1 MDTSPVSLAQKIP
14 ETVLETFRIEGY
26 LRLEL
31 ACTTA
36 KAVADAFDAAFTF
49 FHSPLDE
56 KLRNMLPADGGYRP
70 FGIEYSR
77 SPDIPDQIESFTTS
91 YWTRSF
97 VDHLPTVSARQ
108 LHEKMAIVSDA
119 LESIAEALTVRLEA
133 GIRGYSSRTLRGGFQ
148 RWSRLQL
155 NYSRPESIKTPFI
168 NELHED
174 GVLITVT
181 SVTGPGLEVQTP
193 NGSVMPLVTGPT
205 EVLAMTGE
213 IAYLLSGGV
222 IPAVYH
228 QVRPIPACTER
239 LAFVFL
245 GDVDPYRCVP
255 WIETSINKGVDIGER
270 VRTSA
275 TRYGLHGFTPE
286 RMEDN

>member
-1 MDTSPVSLAQKIP
+1 MDPSPVSLAQNIP

-49 FHSPLDE
+49 FHSPLEE
-56 KLRNMLPADGGYRP
+56 KLLNMLPADGGYRP

-77 SPDIPDQIESFTTS
+77 SPDVPDQIESFTTS
-91 YWTRSF
+91 YWTHSL
-97 VDHLPTVSARQ
+97 VDRLPTASARQ
-108 LHEKMAIVSDA
+108 LHARMGTVKDA
-119 LESIAEALTVRLEA
+119 LESIAEALTLRLEE
-133 GIRGYSSRTLRGGFQ
+133 GIRGYSSQTLRGGFQ

-155 NYSRPESIKTPFI
+155 NYSRPASVKAPFI

-174 GVLITVT
+174 GVLMTVT
-181 SVTGPGLEVQTP
+181 SVTGPGLEVQTQ
-193 NGSVMPLVTGPT
+193 NGSVIPLVTGPT

-213 IAYLLSGGV
+213 IAYLLSGGI

-228 QVRPIPACTER
+228 QVRPIPAWTER

-245 GDVDPYRCVP
+245 ADVDPHLCAP
-255 WIETSINKGVDIGER
+255 WIETGINKGVDIGER

-275 TRYGLHGFTPE
+275 KRYGLHGFTPDQTE
-286 RMEDN
+286 EN

>member
-1 MDTSPVSLAQKIP
+1 MDISPVSLAQNIP
-14 ETVLETFRIEGY
+14 ETVLENFCVEGY

-31 ACTTA
+31 ARTTA
-36 KAVADAFDAAFTF
+36 EAVAEAFDAAFTF
-49 FHSPLDE
+49 FHCPLED
-56 KLRNMLPADGGYRP
+56 KLLNILPADGGYRP

-77 SPDIPDQIESFTTS
+77 SPDVPDQIESFTTS
-91 YWTRSF
+91 YWTHSS
-97 VDHLPTVSARQ
+97 VDHLPTASARR
-108 LHEKMAIVSDA
+108 LHAKMAIVKDGF
-119 LESIAEALTVRLEA
+119 ESIAEALTIRLEE
-133 GIRGYSSRTLRGGFQ
+133 GIRGHSSQTLRGGFQ
-148 RWSRLQL
+148 RWSRSQL
-155 NYSRPESIKTPFI
+155 NYSRPESVKTPFI

-193 NGSVMPLVTGPT
+193 DGSVIPLVTGPA

-222 IPAVYH
+222 IPATYH

-245 GDVDPYRCVP
+245 GDIDPHRCVP
-255 WIETSINKGVDIGER
+255 WIGNTINKGVDIGER

-275 TRYGLHGFTPE
+275 TRYGLHGFTPD
-286 RMEDN
+286 RTEDD